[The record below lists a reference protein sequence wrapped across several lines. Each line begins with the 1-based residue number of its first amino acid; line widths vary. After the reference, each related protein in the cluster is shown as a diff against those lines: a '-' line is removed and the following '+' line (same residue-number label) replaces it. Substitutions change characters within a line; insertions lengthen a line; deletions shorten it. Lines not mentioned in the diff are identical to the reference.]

1 MTDEGDLHDL
11 RVEEYRDYLMV
22 LARTQLGPAPHGKLE
37 CSDVVQMT
45 LLEAHRKRD
54 QFRGQSAAE
63 MAGWLRKMLAFNMAD
78 AVRALGRAKR
88 SASREL
94 SLEDALDR
102 SSARL
107 GALLAIDQSTPS
119 RAAGRHEDAVR
130 LARVLEKL
138 PQAQREAVVLRH
150 CQGCSLEE
158 ISQKLDR
165 TPAAVGGLLRRGL
178 HELRVLLE
186 EPE

>member
-1 MTDEGDLHDL
+1 MTDEADLDNL
-11 RVEEYRDYLMV
+11 RVEGYRDYLKV
-22 LARTQLGPAPHGKLE
+22 LARTQWGSTPCGRLD

-45 LLEAHRKRD
+45 LLEAVRKRD
-54 QFRGQSAAE
+54 QFRGRSAAE
-63 MAGWLRKMLAFNMAD
+63 MAGWLRKMLAFNMVD
-78 AVRALGRAKR
+78 AARAAGRAKR
-88 SASREL
+88 GAL
-94 SLEDALDR
+94 HVVSLEDALDQ

-107 GALLAIDQSTPS
+107 GTLLATDQSTPS
-119 RAAGRHEDAVR
+119 QAAGRHEDAVR

-178 HELRVLLE
+178 RELRVLLE
-186 EPE
+186 ERE